1 MAAINI
7 QEYESKLNSYNQQ
20 ISAKKNEIDNA
31 ERELIVSQTQLQN
44 YQQQMQQLENEC
56 LTLTGK
62 PISELNNIIAEN
74 MKQLE
79 ELVNSLTANGATDQ
93 TSI

>member
-1 MAAINI
+1 MSAINI
-7 QEYESKLNSYNQQ
+7 QEYETKLNNYNQQ
-20 ISAKKNEIDNA
+20 ISAKKAEIDNA

-56 LTLTGK
+56 LALTGK
-62 PISELNNIIAEN
+62 PISELNNIIAGN

-79 ELVNSLTANGATDQ
+79 DLIKGLNTNNTEQ
-93 TSI
+93 SI

>member
-1 MAAINI
+1 MSAINI
-7 QEYESKLNSYNQQ
+7 QEYETKLNNYNQQ
-20 ISAKKNEIDNA
+20 ISAKKAEIDNA

-56 LTLTGK
+56 LALTGK
-62 PISELNNIIAEN
+62 PISELNNIIAGN

-79 ELVNSLTANGATDQ
+79 DLIKGLNANNTEQ
-93 TSI
+93 SI